1 MTLRPSD
8 TSTPGRGADEGDA
21 SETDGRAAADAPTAD
36 AERTGRSDGY
46 TDADRAPIPPADSD
60 RASGD
65 LDATPAEG
73 QARLPA
79 ADRFLLAVA
88 VDGEVL
94 FAGPSVPDV
103 VGVERGALVGSDLL
117 DRVHP
122 SDREPVADALSAVA
136 TSRTVTHR
144 IRRASGGYAWVESV
158 VDEELAPQFGG
169 RIVTVRRVDAD
180 RTFPERYRA
189 FLEYGS
195 DLVTVVD
202 GDGLVVYES
211 PSVEEVLGYEQG
223 STVGRSPLGYVH
235 PDDRDRVTER
245 FYRALNEPDA
255 APTLEYR
262 YRTAD
267 GDWAWLE
274 SRTRSLPADS
284 PVGELLINSR
294 DVSERKARERRLTD
308 RNERLDRFASIVS
321 HDLRNP
327 LSVIRGSIEMARLR
341 GETEPL
347 ERGERAVDRI
357 DQLVSELLTLARQG
371 TGMDEPTE
379 FDLASVARDA
389 WETAAGG
396 DDAELVV
403 ARDARVYGD
412 RGRMRQALENLFRNA
427 TEHATPDAS
436 GASGNESEGDASG
449 DDPAGNDATG
459 DNSSDDNSS
468 DDNSSD
474 GDDLTVLVTATDE
487 GFLVADDGTGVD
499 PDHRESVFES
509 GFTTRADGTGYG
521 LDIVREVIESHGWRV
536 ELRAPADGPVDL
548 ADGRRLRPPDGACFE
563 VCAPDPA
570 DGDPDEPWI
579 ET

>member
-21 SETDGRAAADAPTAD
+21 PDGEDRTAADAPTAD
-36 AERTGRSDGY
+36 AERAPRSGDRG
-46 TDADRAPIPPADSD
+46 DAGGSRLPPADAD
-60 RASGD
+60 EGSGD
-65 LDATPAEG
+65 LDATPAERRS
-73 QARLPA
+73 RLPE

-103 VGVERGALVGSDLL
+103 VGVGRDALVGSDLL

-169 RIVTVRRVDAD
+169 RIVTAREVDTD
-180 RTFPERYRA
+180 RAFPERYRA
-189 FLEYGS
+189 FLEYGT

-202 GDGLVVYES
+202 ADGVVVYES
-211 PSVEEVLGYEQG
+211 PSVAEVLGYEQG

-235 PDDRDRVTER
+235 PDDRERVTER
-245 FYRALNEPDA
+245 FYRALNEPEA

-267 GDWAWLE
+267 GDWVWLE

-294 DVSERKARERRLTD
+294 DVSARKARERRLTD

-327 LSVIRGSIEMARLR
+327 LAVIRGSIEMARLN

-357 DQLVSELLTLARQG
+357 DQLVSELLTLSRQG
-371 TGMDEPTE
+371 TGTEEPTE
-379 FDLASVARDA
+379 FGLASVATDA
-389 WETAAGG
+389 WETAAEG
-396 DDAELVV
+396 DDADLVV
-403 ARDARVYGD
+403 ARDARVCGD
-412 RGRMRQALENLFRNA
+412 RGRVRQAFENLFRNA
-427 TEHATPDAS
+427 TEHARPEGTGATETDPDDAA
-436 GASGNESEGDASG
+436 GEDGPSEGARI
-449 DDPAGNDATG
+449 
-459 DNSSDDNSS
+459 
-468 DDNSSD
+468 D
-474 GDDLTVLVTATDE
+474 GDDGLTVLVTATDE
-487 GFLVADDGTGVD
+487 GFLVADDGTGID
-499 PDHRESVFES
+499 PEDREAVFES

-521 LDIVREVIESHGWRV
+521 LDIVREVVESHGWSV
-536 ELRAPADGPVDL
+536 ELRSVADGPVDL
-548 ADGRRLRPPDGACFE
+548 PDGRRLRTPEGACFE

-570 DGDPDEPWI
+570 DAGPNEPWI
-579 ET
+579 DG

>member
-1 MTLRPSD
+1 MTFRPSD
-8 TSTPGRGADEGDA
+8 TSTPDRGGDEGDA
-21 SETDGRAAADAPTAD
+21 SATDPPETDD
-36 AERTGRSDGY
+36 AERAARAETRPETVRTCGAP
-46 TDADRAPIPPADSD
+46 ADRESGTRDGGPPDGGSV
-60 RASGD
+60 
-65 LDATPAEG
+65 E
-73 QARLPA
+73 

-94 FAGPSVPDV
+94 FAGPSATDV
-103 VGVERGALVGSDLL
+103 VGVERDALVGSDLL

-122 SDREPVADALSAVA
+122 SDRDPVADALSAVTA
-136 TSRTVTHR
+136 NRTVTHR
-144 IRRASGGYAWVESV
+144 IRRASGGYAWVESIV
-158 VDEELAPQFGG
+158 EEELAPEFGG
-169 RIVTVRRVDAD
+169 RIVTVRRVDVD

-211 PSVEEVLGYEQG
+211 PSVEEMLGYEQG

-235 PDDRDRVTER
+235 PDDRERVTER
-245 FYRALNEPDA
+245 FYRALTEPDA

-262 YRTAD
+262 YRAAD
-267 GDWAWLE
+267 GDWVWLE

-294 DVSERKARERRLTD
+294 DVSERKERERRLTD

-347 ERGERAVDRI
+347 DRGERAVDRI

-389 WETAAGG
+389 WETAAEG
-396 DDAELVV
+396 DDAGLVV
-403 ARDARVYGD
+403 ARDARMYGD

-427 TEHATPDAS
+427 TEHGVPDD
-436 GASGNESEGDASG
+436 GN
-449 DDPAGNDATG
+449 
-459 DNSSDDNSS
+459 
-468 DDNSSD
+468 
-474 GDDLTVLVTATDE
+474 DDLTVLVTATDG
-487 GFLVADDGTGVD
+487 GFLVADDGTGID
-499 PDHRESVFES
+499 PDHRESVFDS

-521 LDIVREVIESHGWRV
+521 LDIVREVVESHGWRV
-536 ELRAPADGPVDL
+536 ELRAPPDDPIGLP
-548 ADGRRLRPPDGACFE
+548 DGRRLRPPGGACFE
-563 VCAPDPA
+563 VCAPSPA
-570 DGDPDEPWI
+570 GAEPDEPWI
-579 ET
+579 DA

>member
-8 TSTPGRGADEGDA
+8 TSSPDRGVDAGDA
-21 SETDGRAAADAPTAD
+21 PETDDRRAADAVTDD
-36 AERTGRSDGY
+36 AERSAGRAEIEAPTSAPTAGGRAPEDGDSSPGDGRS
-46 TDADRAPIPPADSD
+46 RSP
-60 RASGD
+60 
-65 LDATPAEG
+65 E
-73 QARLPA
+73 

-103 VGVERGALVGSDLL
+103 VGVERDALVGSDLL

-136 TSRTVTHR
+136 TARTVTHR

-158 VDEELAPQFGG
+158 VDEELAPEFGG
-169 RIVTVRRVDAD
+169 RIVTVRRVDVD

-202 GDGLVVYES
+202 DDGLIVYES
-211 PSVEEVLGYEQG
+211 PSVEEVLGYEQE

-235 PDDRDRVTER
+235 PDDRERVTER

-267 GDWAWLE
+267 GDWVWLE

-294 DVSERKARERRLTD
+294 DVSARKARERRLTD

-341 GETEPL
+341 EETEPL

-357 DQLVSELLTLARQG
+357 DRLVSELLTLARQG

-379 FDLASVARDA
+379 FALAGVARDA
-389 WETAAGG
+389 WETAADG
-396 DDAELVV
+396 DERAELAV
-403 ARDARVYGD
+403 AGNARVYGD
-412 RGRMRQALENLFRNA
+412 RGRMRQAFENLFRNA
-427 TEHATPDAS
+427 AEHATPDRSETAS
-436 GASGNESEGDASG
+436 DSVAAASEPAASAPDDA
-449 DDPAGNDATG
+449 
-459 DNSSDDNSS
+459 
-468 DDNSSD
+468 
-474 GDDLTVLVTATDE
+474 LTVLVTATDE
-487 GFLVADDGTGVD
+487 GFLVADDGAGID
-499 PDHRESVFES
+499 PEARDSVFES

-521 LDIVREVIESHGWRV
+521 LDIVREVVESHGWRV
-536 ELRAPADGPVDL
+536 ELRRETDGPL
-548 ADGRRLRPPDGACFE
+548 GLPDGRRLRLPEGACFE
-563 VCAPDPA
+563 VCAPAPA
-570 DGDPDEPWI
+570 DADPDEPWVDR
-579 ET
+579 